1 MNFVLYF
8 FHSSFTHS
16 LSVHSCWSYFQSML
30 FLCWVQKNRKITK
43 TAKNEKR
50 GFWRQK
56 VTLFLPEAAKN
67 FTAKTERD
75 VIVKVNR
82 PEHNLLCLE
91 NSPKIIHYR
100 NKCKY
105 WLIILQYRFLLCTL
119 FDTFSCRFSNICKQK
134 WRFFPRK
141 LKKCEFYR
149 IDQEFFDILS
159 NFLLTNRLLFLPR
172 KFKHFDKR
180 NEDFTDYPERVFA
193 ILQKYSHT

>member
-1 MNFVLYF
+1 MTSFLTNVTSSMNFVLYF

-82 PEHNLLCLE
+82 PEHNLQCLE
-91 NSPKIIHYR
+91 NSSKNIFYE
-100 NKCKY
+100 NKC
-105 WLIILQYRFLLCTL
+105 IILTYNFGLSIFPLYSIWYIFVSLL
-119 FDTFSCRFSNICKQK
+119 
-134 WRFFPRK
+134 
-141 LKKCEFYR
+141 
-149 IDQEFFDILS
+149 
-159 NFLLTNRLLFLPR
+159 
-172 KFKHFDKR
+172 
-180 NEDFTDYPERVFA
+180 
-193 ILQKYSHT
+193 